1 MKKVLH
7 WVALW
12 AGLVSL
18 PSCGPSAE
26 DLKVAVSSIDG
37 VTVTGVARVD
47 GKFIVAFRCANGT
60 KDDYTT
66 PVRSFEE
73 SKAEISRALKKY
85 CLESDIDVLKQELE
99 DMKTKPR

>member
-1 MKKVLH
+1 M
-7 WVALW
+7 
-12 AGLVSL
+12 
-18 PSCGPSAE
+18 
-26 DLKVAVSSIDG
+26 SSIDG
-37 VTVTGVARVD
+37 VSVTGVARVD

-73 SKAEISRALKKY
+73 SKAEVSRALKRY
-85 CLESDIDVLKQELE
+85 CLESDVDVLKQELE